1 MKSEIRPVLRSS
13 YLKGDAISRPS
24 TGPSCEKIPGG
35 STAEGGNPKP
45 ERNPKSEI
53 RRTRCFGE
61 LKNLALHGSGARN
74 PPRAITPMT
83 PKRRAKDCAPCLLY
97 LLLASIFLL
106 VAGCSRQDSSATN
119 HSAGKGRPVVIGV
132 SLMNLSSEFI
142 SMINEAIEAKG
153 KELGVKLLVTDA
165 QRSPEKQVQQIE
177 SFIAQKVDAII
188 LNPCEVEASS
198 PAVTRA
204 LGAGIP
210 IVNVNSETKTTP
222 SAFIGSRDEE
232 SARLAM
238 QYVVGCL
245 HGQGSVLMMQ
255 GFLGQAAQIRRDQGA
270 REVLAANPGLKLLAE
285 QTADWDR
292 AKAMTLMENWIQA
305 YGDKIQAVFAQ
316 NDEMG
321 MGAVLALEHA
331 RLKDK
336 VIVVSVDAIADAL
349 QAVKDG
355 RLDATVFQD
364 AKAQG
369 GTAVET
375 AVKIVRKQPYEK
387 QVFIPFQLVTKDNIA
402 QYLSR

>member
-1 MKSEIRPVLRSS
+1 MKLIIRNV
-13 YLKGDAISRPS
+13 
-24 TGPSCEKIPGG
+24 
-35 STAEGGNPKP
+35 N
-45 ERNPKSEI
+45 
-53 RRTRCFGE
+53 
-61 LKNLALHGSGARN
+61 SGARS
-74 PPRAITPMT
+74 P
-83 PKRRAKDCAPCLLY
+83 RRAGLNAYGSRFSNDCSVHLCW
-97 LLLASIFLL
+97 LLLASILLL
-106 VAGCSRQDSSATN
+106 VAGCGRQDSLVTNPDAAT
-119 HSAGKGRPVVIGV
+119 GRPLVIGV

-153 KELGVKLLVTDA
+153 KQLGVKLLVTDA
-165 QRSPEKQVQQIE
+165 QRSPEKQVQQVE

-198 PAVTRA
+198 PAVTKA
-204 LGAGIP
+204 LSAGIP
-210 IVNVNSETKTTP
+210 IVNVNSETKAAP
-222 SAFIGSRDEE
+222 SAFIGSRDEQ

-238 QYVVGCL
+238 EYIAKRL
-245 HGQGSVLMMQ
+245 NGQGNVLMMQ

-270 REVLAANPGLKLLAE
+270 REVLSANPGLRLLAE

-305 YGDKIQAVFAQ
+305 YGTKIQAVFAQ

-321 MGAVLALEHA
+321 MGAILALEHA

-336 VIVVSVDAIADAL
+336 VLVVSVDAIADAL

-375 AVKIVRKQPYEK
+375 AVRIVQRQPYEK
-387 QVFIPFQLVTKDNIA
+387 EVFIPFQLVTRDNIS
-402 QYLSR
+402 QYLAR

>member
-1 MKSEIRPVLRSS
+1 MKSLIR
-13 YLKGDAISRPS
+13 
-24 TGPSCEKIPGG
+24 
-35 STAEGGNPKP
+35 
-45 ERNPKSEI
+45 
-53 RRTRCFGE
+53 
-61 LKNLALHGSGARN
+61 NLL
-74 PPRAITPMT
+74 I
-83 PKRRAKDCAPCLLY
+83 
-97 LLLASIFLL
+97 ASIFLL

-119 HSAGKGRPVVIGV
+119 TSAGKGRPLVIGV

-165 QRSPEKQVQQIE
+165 QRSPEKQVQQVE

-198 PAVTRA
+198 PAVARA

-238 QYVVGCL
+238 KYIATRL
-245 HGQGSVLMMQ
+245 NGQGNVLMMQ

-270 REVLAANPGLKLLAE
+270 REVLAANPGLRLLAE